1 MAKFENIK
9 VRVSLAWWFK
19 YAVYALAA
27 ISLGGP
33 MNERALDWV
42 IKRATKVDT
51 I

>member
-1 MAKFENIK
+1 MARVENIT
-9 VRVSLAWWFK
+9 VRLSLAWWFK
-19 YAVYALAA
+19 YAIYVLAA

-42 IKRATKVDT
+42 IKRATNVDT